1 MGMGSLIHIVL
12 ATYNGERFIREQLD
26 SILEGT
32 ADDFSIEVCDDGS
45 TDGTLEIVREYAG
58 QYECIRIHE
67 NEKNLGY
74 ARNFIEGIKRSG
86 SPYIMLCDQD
96 DIWMPDKI
104 ARTLKAMKS
113 LEEECRRGDGCP
125 LLVFTDAIN
134 YEDGTGKEL
143 GSFHQNS
150 RLNVDKTDPAHLL
163 MENKCIGCTVMVNA
177 AIIPYLETV
186 PEEIRVHDWWLAL
199 ICSCF
204 GKIGYLPETTLQYR
218 QHHDNMIGGS
228 GFFSYVKNRIIN
240 LKKQRAVLE
249 QTFAQGKAFYL
260 LFRDRLGEKEKRAV
274 QGFSQMEEAGPLRRR
289 WYVVRFG
296 FYKSGLMRNIALF
309 LIL

>member
-1 MGMGSLIHIVL
+1 MIMDSLIHIVL

-32 ADDFSIEVCDDGS
+32 MDDFSIEVCDDGS
-45 TDGTLEIVREYAG
+45 ADRTLEIVREYAEK
-58 QYECIRIHE
+58 YECIRIHE

-74 ARNFIEGIKRSG
+74 ARNFIEGIKRSR

-96 DIWMPDKI
+96 DIWKPDKI
-104 ARTLKAMKS
+104 TRTLEAMKT
-113 LEEECRRGDGCP
+113 LEQECRHGEEYP
-125 LLVFTDAIN
+125 LLVFTDAMN
-134 YEDGTGKEL
+134 YEDGTGREL

-150 RLNVDKTDPAHLL
+150 RLNVEKTDPAHLL

-177 AIIPYLETV
+177 AVVPYLETV

-204 GKIGYLPETTLQYR
+204 GKIHYLPETTLQYR
-218 QHHDNMIGGS
+218 QHHGNMIGGS
-228 GFFSYVKNRIIN
+228 GFFAYMKNRILN
-240 LKKQRAVLE
+240 LRKQRVALE
-249 QTFAQGKAFYL
+249 QTFVQGKAFYL
-260 LFRDRLGEKEKRAV
+260 LFRDRLGEKEKETV
-274 QGFSQMEEAGPLRRR
+274 QAFSRMEEAGPLRRR

-296 FYKSGLMRNIALF
+296 FCKSGLMRNVALF